1 MKHRPVTAPSPLTR
15 PAPTRRSAGPPR
27 HLAIVG
33 PTAGGKSTLAH
44 AVARDLGDVEIVS
57 VDSMQVYRGMDIG
70 TAKPTPAQQ
79 GEIAYH
85 LLDLVDPAESF
96 TVGAFQRAARVALG
110 EIEARGHRALLVGG
124 TGLYLKAV
132 VDRLRLPGRFPAVR
146 RQLEAELLSAGAP
159 ALHRRLAQV
168 DPVAA
173 ARIEPSNG
181 RRVVRAL
188 EVCRGSGRPFSSYGP
203 GIDTYPDVDID
214 LVGLAW
220 PRPELDRRIAA
231 RYVAQLDAGFLHEVE
246 VLAARPGGLGLTA
259 RQALG
264 YRELL
269 AHLDG
274 TISLDEAVDTAV
286 RRTRRF
292 ARRQERWFRRDPR
305 VRWQPVNEVNVVEDN
320 AMAVRSRLLEDWS
333 L

>member
-1 MKHRPVTAPSPLTR
+1 M
-15 PAPTRRSAGPPR
+15 
-27 HLAIVG
+27 
-33 PTAGGKSTLAH
+33 
-44 AVARDLGDVEIVS
+44 
-57 VDSMQVYRGMDIG
+57 
-70 TAKPTPAQQ
+70 
-79 GEIAYH
+79 
-85 LLDLVDPAESF
+85 
-96 TVGAFQRAARVALG
+96 ALG

-246 VLAARPGGLGLTA
+246 VLAARPGGLGVTA

-274 TISLDEAVDTAV
+274 RMSLDEAVDTAV

-305 VRWQPVNEVNVVEDN
+305 VRWQPVERQCQSRTMSWLSAPDSWKTGRCEASGASESPAARAPARPTV
-320 AMAVRSRLLEDWS
+320 MGPGRSPRGMSVRRAERASSPAARAPARPTVMGS
-333 L
+333 GGAAPG

>member
-1 MKHRPVTAPSPLTR
+1 
-15 PAPTRRSAGPPR
+15 
-27 HLAIVG
+27 VG
-33 PTAGGKSTLAH
+33 PTASGKSSLAH
-44 AVARDLGDVEIVS
+44 ALARDLGDVEILS

-70 TAKPTPAQQ
+70 TAKPTAAERA
-79 GEIAYH
+79 EITYH
-85 LLDLVDPAESF
+85 LLDVVDPAETF
-96 TVGAFQRAARVALG
+96 TVGDFQQAARAVLG
-110 EIEARGHRALLVGG
+110 EIAARGHRVLLVGG

-132 VDRLRLPGRFPAVR
+132 VDGLELPGRFPVVR
-146 RQLEAELLSAGAP
+146 EQLDAELATVGAP
-159 ALHRRLAQV
+159 VLHRRLEQL

-188 EVCRGSGRPFSSYGP
+188 EVCCGSGRPFSSYGP
-203 GIDTYPDVDID
+203 GIDTYPDVDVD
-214 LVGLAW
+214 LVGLCR
-220 PRPELDRRIAA
+220 PRPELDRRITE
-231 RYVAQLDAGFLHEVE
+231 RYVGQLGAGFLGEVDA
-246 VLAARPGGLGLTA
+246 LAARPGGLGATA

-274 TISLDEAVDTAV
+274 QLSLEEAVEVAG

-305 VRWQPVNEVNVVEDN
+305 IRWQAVDGQATGGGLV
-320 AMAVRSRLLEDWS
+320 AVRARLSKDWS
-333 L
+333 ACG

>member
-1 MKHRPVTAPSPLTR
+1 MIAAAPLVRSGRAGAPSVAHRL
-15 PAPTRRSAGPPR
+15 
-27 HLAIVG
+27 LAIVG
-33 PTAGGKSTLAH
+33 PTASGKSSLAH
-44 AVARDLGDVEIVS
+44 ALARDLGDVEILS

-70 TAKPTPAQQ
+70 TAKPTATQRA
-79 GEIAYH
+79 EVAYH
-85 LLDLVDPAESF
+85 LLDLVDPADAF
-96 TVGAFQRAARVALG
+96 TVGEFQQAARAVLG
-110 EIEARGHRALLVGG
+110 EIAARGHRALLVGG

-132 VDRLRLPGRFPAVR
+132 VDGLELPGRFPVVR
-146 RQLEAELLSAGAP
+146 EQLDSELATVGAP
-159 ALHRRLAQV
+159 ALHRRLEQL

-188 EVCRGSGRPFSSYGP
+188 EVCCGSGRPFSSSGP
-203 GIDTYPDVDID
+203 GIDTYPDVEVD
-214 LVGLAW
+214 LVGLCRA
-220 PRPELDRRIAA
+220 RPELDRRIAE
-231 RYVAQLDAGFLHEVE
+231 RYVAQLGAGFLDEVE
-246 VLAARPGGLGLTA
+246 ALAARPGGLGATA

-274 TISLDEAVDTAV
+274 ELSLEEAVEAAV

-305 VRWQPVNEVNVVEDN
+305 IRWQALDGQPTGGDLV
-320 AMAVRSRLLEDWS
+320 AVRARLSKDWS
-333 L
+333 ACG